1 MPNKRTKSPSV
12 ALPWEQNF
20 GAALRAGRWPRL
32 RVVLPVVLLFALGAT
47 ILWKARYDAQVR
59 ETRGAIGVAHRAVL
73 AFRDREGRCPRSI
86 EELLHPPST
95 GSHFL
100 HAVPLDGWGHPLW
113 IRCHGD
119 GRADEIEVIS
129 AGPNGAWG
137 DDDNI
142 R

>member
-1 MPNKRTKSPSV
+1 MTARRFPALLVKESQQILRDPS
-12 ALPWEQNF
+12 AILIAF
-20 GAALRAGRWPRL
+20 
-32 RVVLPVVLLFALGAT
+32 VLPVVLLFALGAT